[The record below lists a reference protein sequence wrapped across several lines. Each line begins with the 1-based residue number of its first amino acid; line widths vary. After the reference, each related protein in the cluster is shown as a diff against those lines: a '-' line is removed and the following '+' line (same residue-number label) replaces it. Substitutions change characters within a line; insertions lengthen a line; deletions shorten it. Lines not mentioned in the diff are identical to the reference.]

1 MENNI
6 YENEAVAETEQLQPE
21 VQEVEIQ
28 QPEAPQSAE
37 KKLDVKKILNDG
49 VDKAKELWANRE
61 ALLQKVKSVPKKIWI
76 MAGAGILAL
85 LVVIVVLSLQGNTYK
100 TPIAAAEKLLNMK
113 SFGKLIDN
121 APSVLNGFGESE
133 ADKIIK
139 ILKKS
144 DQYQDIKEDAED
156 AVDDLV
162 EMLKDEYG
170 SNYKIK
176 IKIED
181 KEKLEKEDVKEF
193 RDQLRSIADMTKE
206 LDELDSDDY
215 EDMADGLGISKS
227 QAKEVIKTA
236 KSFGKG
242 GAGVGFFHFQYIQSK
257 TGGIER
263 SQRRQTHLQEGII
276 GLAANGK
283 WKLLVFFLGVVLLG
297 KQEKCKAKT
306 AGQNGGYKQRAGKIT
321 QQALTL

>member
-37 KKLDVKKILNDG
+37 NKLDVKKILNDG

-76 MAGAGILAL
+76 MAGAGMLAL
-85 LVVIVVLSLQGNTYK
+85 IVVIVVLSLQGNTYK

-193 RDQLRSIADMTKE
+193 RDQLRSVADMTKE

-215 EDMADGLGISKS
+215 EDMADELGISKS

-236 KSFGKG
+236 KSFGKECKSAKVSDG
-242 GAGVGFFHFQYIQSK
+242 YELEVVVTI
-257 TGGIER
+257 TGSELEEPMEQDMTVRVFKVDGRWVPDVFSLVNTIGIG
-263 SQRRQTHLQEGII
+263 SLY
-276 GLAANGK
+276 A
-283 WKLLVFFLGVVLLG
+283 LLG
-297 KQEKCKAKT
+297 D
-306 AGQNGGYKQRAGKIT
+306 
-321 QQALTL
+321 LF